1 MKRQQASDITD
12 WRAQSH
18 ERFGFLLFLAAA
30 LHGVLILA
38 LSFQLPDPPPRQP
51 TLDITLAQYQQE
63 SVPNQVD
70 FIAQQNQQGSGTSE
84 DKRPPTATEE
94 APFSAPEPRP
104 QTAQAAPTPPQPEP
118 VKPLEPE
125 PAQQTPTPIAPQP
138 EVSAPSRQQPVVS
151 TPVKNRTQ
159 VSSRARQTPPAT
171 PQPVTG
177 SSTSLLARSLETAS
191 LQAQLDMERQ
201 QFANRPRVRRFTA
214 ASTLSHEDAA
224 YLDNWRRRIET
235 IGNLNYPEQ
244 ARRENIYGV
253 LRLLVV
259 ILPDGSVQQ
268 VRILESSGH
277 AILDDAAVRI
287 VQLAAPFQPF
297 PVEMRKR
304 TDRLEI
310 IRTWKFEKQAQVY

>member
-1 MKRQQASDITD
+1 M
-12 WRAQSH
+12 
-18 ERFGFLLFLAAA
+18 
-30 LHGVLILA
+30 
-38 LSFQLPDPPPRQP
+38 PD
-51 TLDITLAQYQQE
+51 
-63 SVPNQVD
+63 QVD
-70 FIAQQNQQGSGTSE
+70 FIAQHNQQGSGTSE
-84 DKRPPTATEE
+84 DKRTPTATEE
-94 APFSAPEPRP
+94 APFSAPDPKP
-104 QTAQAAPTPPQPEP
+104 QTAQAAPAPPQPQPEP
-118 VKPLEPE
+118 VTATP
-125 PAQQTPTPIAPQP
+125 PAPAPIAPQP
-138 EVSAPSRQQPVVS
+138 EVAVQSGQQPVVS
-151 TPVKNRTQ
+151 TPTKSKTQ
-159 VSSRARQTPPAT
+159 VSSRARQTPAAK

-201 QFANRPRVRRFTA
+201 QFANRPRVRRLTA
-214 ASTLSHEDAA
+214 AATLSHEDAV

-244 ARRENIYGV
+244 ARREKIYGV
-253 LRLLVV
+253 LRLLVE
-259 ILPDGSVQQ
+259 ILPDGSVHQ

-297 PVEMRKR
+297 PVEMRKH